1 MRQRKKERQED
12 AERLKKVESEKN
24 MKEVEAEKANEI
36 IEKVWDPNDPMQR
49 APYFFGG
56 MINDVKRRAPH
67 FLRYRCYII
76 WKSPWNR
83 VWSKKTDKLKF
94 HYTRYIYCYRCFKI
108 C

>member
-24 MKEVEAEKANEI
+24 MKEVEANGEKANEVV
-36 IEKVWDPNDPMQR
+36 EKVWDPNDPMQR

-67 FLRYRCYII
+67 FLRYKCYITVREGHSFLN
-76 WKSPWNR
+76 KCSPMR
-83 VWSKKTDKLKF
+83 
-94 HYTRYIYCYRCFKI
+94 
-108 C
+108 